1 MFRIV
6 YAFPGY
12 EIRQFDID
20 NKSIYVSLMIDMRFL
35 EMHDEENTNLPNTN
49 FVYGTFGKWKW
60 FASFFGRF
68 GYTFCNKMI
77 IF

>member
-49 FVYGTFGKWKW
+49 FGYGTL
-60 FASFFGRF
+60 ASGSGSLPFSGGLGIPFVI
-68 GYTFCNKMI
+68 K
-77 IF
+77 

>member
-49 FVYGTFGKWKW
+49 FVYGTFG
-60 FASFFGRF
+60 
-68 GYTFCNKMI
+68 
-77 IF
+77 